1 MRLLHLALERFLG
14 LHPVLMCLS
23 LVVGLLVYFLPSII
37 ALARGHQN
45 ALAIFVLNLLLGWT
59 FLGWVAALVWSLT
72 AVTVT
77 PAAQG

>member
-1 MRLLHLALERFLG
+1 MRILNLVAERLLG

-23 LVVGLLVYFLPSII
+23 LVVGLLIYFLPSII

-45 ALAIFVLNLLLGWT
+45 ALAIFVLDLLLGWT

-72 AVTVT
+72 AVQVK
-77 PAAQG
+77 PVVQS